1 MRLSG
6 EEVTDSATA
15 PDLVLKESDML
26 RRLYIIISLL
36 LLAGFIAA
44 SAVAFSSL
52 SDFNRKTTEKDLSD
66 SIRLV
71 AERLSDGYS
80 YEELDKYISGTIDPD
95 SEMIRIT
102 IITLE
107 GVVVFD
113 SETDAAV
120 MDNHLSRPEIAEALR
135 TGNQGVSIR
144 KSDTLDIDTFYLVRP
159 DPDSGLLIRSSM
171 PMKIYESSVDALR
184 GKIILLLAVL
194 AGALIIMG
202 LVSARLIASPVVRLK
217 AAADQMAAGN
227 YSVRLPVKNSDRTE
241 TGEMGRSFNLM
252 AEELEK
258 AHRQLK
264 DDNLR
269 MDMILNAIE
278 NPIVSVDDD
287 LIVTF
292 MNSETK
298 REFVQHD
305 FPENENFPLL
315 SVVRSPE
322 AEGLVRR
329 ALSEQRSISEKIGIL
344 TSTGKKVFRVSVFNA
359 DSIRGKTAIVLF
371 QDISQAEK
379 LSQMRTDFVASVTHE
394 LKTPLTSIRGFVDT
408 LRNNGVDDPA
418 VRRKFLDIIDV
429 EAERLHNLISD
440 ILSLSEIEEMRS
452 DTDTGEFDLY
462 ELIDEVIV
470 LLDDEASQRHVALI
484 TGQSDS
490 NDTGPDRM
498 IICANRGRIKQI
510 LINLIENAIRYNV
523 IDGKVFIEAS
533 RSDDDELIIRV
544 SDTGTGISREHLPR
558 IFERFYRVDKGRS
571 RELGGTGL
579 GLSIVKHIAM
589 LYKGSVSALSTP
601 GEGTVISVRLKV

>member
-1 MRLSG
+1 
-6 EEVTDSATA
+6 
-15 PDLVLKESDML
+15 ML
-26 RRLYIIISLL
+26 RRLYIVISLL
-36 LLAGFIAA
+36 VLAGFIAA
-44 SAVAFSSL
+44 AAVSFSSL
-52 SDFNRKTTEKDLSD
+52 SDFNRKTTEKNLGD

-71 AERLSDGYS
+71 SARLSEGYS
-80 YEELDKYISGTIDPD
+80 YEKLGGYISETFDPD

-102 IITLE
+102 IITHE
-107 GVVVFD
+107 GKVVFD
-113 SETDAAV
+113 SETDAEK
-120 MDNHLSRPEIAEALR
+120 MDNHLNRPEIAEALR
-135 TGNQGVSIR
+135 TGNQGVSVR
-144 KSDTLDIDTFYLVRP
+144 KSDTLDMDTFYLAKTY
-159 DPDSGLLIRSSM
+159 PDSGLLIRSSM

-194 AGALIIMG
+194 AGALIILG

-278 NPIVSVDDD
+278 NPIISVDDD
-287 LIVTF
+287 LKVTF
-292 MNSETK
+292 MNAETK

-305 FPENENFPLL
+305 FPENENFPVL
-315 SVVRSPE
+315 SVIRSPE
-322 AEGLVRR
+322 AEDLLRR

-344 TSTGKKVFRVSVFNA
+344 TGTGKKVFRVSVFNA
-359 DSIRGKTAIVLF
+359 DSIKGKTAIVLF
-371 QDISQAEK
+371 QDISQTEK

-408 LRNNGVDDPA
+408 LKNNGVDDPA

-440 ILSLSEIEEMRS
+440 ILSLSEIEEMRT
-452 DTDTGEFDLY
+452 DTDTEEFDLY

-470 LLDDEASQRHVALI
+470 LLDDEASQKHVALI
-484 TGQSDS
+484 TGQSDN

-523 IDGKVFIEAS
+523 NDGKVFIEAS

-589 LYKGSVSALSTP
+589 LYKGSVSAQSTP